1 MQNNAMLTNEQ
12 DRLAALKQLGL
23 LNTPPEERFDRI
35 TRLAKALF
43 STDIVLL
50 TLLDEKTQFFKS
62 RLGTSLEGTPRDIS
76 FCTHAIMEEKLLV
89 VADALQDP
97 RFATNP
103 LVTKEPY
110 IRFYAGAVIRTLHGH
125 ALGTLCLIDS
135 KPRDFSEA
143 EQVLLLDLA
152 KSAENEFQLH
162 YLRTLQAENR
172 RLAWIAEQTA
182 NGVLY
187 TDTDNRIVWCNSGFN
202 KLCGYSLAELVG
214 KTPAELFLGP
224 DTNPVTIRKL
234 HQQVQQR
241 KPAKADILYY
251 SKQGKPYWVH
261 VYAEPLFD
269 EQRQYQGYISMQ
281 TDITERVGKLVEME
295 RLANLDPLTGLANR
309 RYFEIKFAQSL
320 ASILQHSVQQT
331 VQQSHLA
338 LFIIDLDGFKAVNDT
353 HGHAAGDQVLTDLAK
368 RLKNTIRDTELLAR
382 LGGDEFVLL
391 ATVQHVDDVTAIAER
406 IYKVT
411 AEPQSLAQQPAG
423 APPLAVKLDM
433 SIGIALA
440 PTHSQ
445 DQATL
450 FEQADQAMYQAKAAG
465 KAFMVF
471 NSVTNRSA

>member
-1 MQNNAMLTNEQ
+1 MQNNATLTIEQ
-12 DRLAALKQLGL
+12 SRLEALQQLGL

-43 STDIVLL
+43 NTDIVLL

-89 VADALQDP
+89 IPDALQDP
-97 RFATNP
+97 RFADNP
-103 LVTKEPY
+103 LVTKEPF
-110 IRFYAGAVIRTLHGH
+110 IRFYAGAVIRTYTGM

-135 KPRDFSEA
+135 KPRHFSA
-143 EQVLLLDLA
+143 DEQELLLDLA
-152 KSAENEFQLH
+152 KGAENEFQLH
-162 YLRTLQAENR
+162 YLKTLQAENR

-187 TDTDNRIVWCNSGFN
+187 TDTTNQIVWCNSGFS

-251 SKQGKPYWVH
+251 SKHGKPYWVH

-269 EQRQYQGYISMQ
+269 EQQQYQGYISMQ

-295 RLANLDPLTGLANR
+295 RLAHLDPLTGLPNR
-309 RYFEIKFAQSL
+309 RYFETHFAQSL
-320 ASILQHSVQQT
+320 DRLACNPASPDM
-331 VQQSHLA
+331 LA
-338 LFIIDLDGFKAVNDT
+338 LFIIDLDGFKAVNDN
-353 HGHAAGDQVLTDLAK
+353 HGHAAGDQVLTDLAQ
-368 RLKNTIRDTELLAR
+368 RLKNTIRDAELLAR
-382 LGGDEFVLL
+382 LGGDEFALL
-391 ATVQHVDDVTAIAER
+391 ADVQHADDVSAIAQR
-406 IYKVT
+406 IYQVT
-411 AEPQSLAQQPAG
+411 EQPQSLPSQPGDKAQIT
-423 APPLAVKLDM
+423 VKLDM

-440 PTHSQ
+440 PLHSMS
-445 DQATL
+445 QAQL
-450 FEQADQAMYQAKAAG
+450 FELADQAMYRAKAADLPFLIYTAG
-465 KAFMVF
+465 DD
-471 NSVTNRSA
+471 